1 MMKYL
6 LTAVASLFIV
16 TTGVKAVDAYKITTV
31 PYKTLVQATSYVCPD
46 PMKDMDWVRN
56 MIKESKYTI
65 LAEKIM
71 EGDAFLRMEAAL
83 REMVGPAPEGVDN
96 FIAFA
101 VAPEDGSAEPRIYFS
116 ARKGVCSLGAI
127 VIPLSAFNALW
138 AKAQGTP
145 A

>member
-31 PYKTLVQATSYVCPD
+31 PYKTVQAASSVCPD

-56 MIKESKYTI
+56 MIKESKYAI
-65 LAEKIM
+65 LAEKVM
-71 EGDAFLRMEAAL
+71 EGGEFLKMEAAL
-83 REMVGPAPEGVDN
+83 RETIGPAPDGVDN

-101 VAPEDGSAEPRIYFS
+101 VAPEDGSAEARIYFS
-116 ARKGVCSLGAI
+116 ARKGSCSLGAI
-127 VIPLSAFNALW
+127 VIPLSVFNALW